1 MRTVIAMCTMVISLG
16 LAGLAV
22 STDGYSA
29 PNVPEPGVPAAAEDG
44 GHACLIDYD
53 TPCST
58 LR

>member
-16 LAGLAV
+16 LAGFAV
-22 STDGYSA
+22 STHGYGA
-29 PNVPEPGVPAAAEDG
+29 PNVPEPGVPVAAEDG

-53 TPCST
+53 TPCSV

>member
-1 MRTVIAMCTMVISLG
+1 MRTAITMCTMVICFG

-22 STDGYSA
+22 STHGYGAS
-29 PNVPEPGVPAAAEDG
+29 NTPERGVPAAVEDD

-53 TPCST
+53 TPCSV

>member
-22 STDGYSA
+22 STHGYSA
-29 PNVPEPGVPAAAEDG
+29 LNVPELGVPAAAEYG

-53 TPCST
+53 TPCSA

>member
-22 STDGYSA
+22 STHGSSA
-29 PNVPEPGVPAAAEDG
+29 PNAPEPGVPAAAEDG
-44 GHACLIDYD
+44 GRACLIDYD
-53 TPCST
+53 TPCSV